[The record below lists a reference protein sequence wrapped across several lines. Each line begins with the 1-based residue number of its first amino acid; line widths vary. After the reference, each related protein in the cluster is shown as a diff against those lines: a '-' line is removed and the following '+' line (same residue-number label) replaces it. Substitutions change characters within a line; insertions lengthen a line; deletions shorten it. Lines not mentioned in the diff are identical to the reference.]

1 MKNLLS
7 LFSLFVSMLF
17 ISCNSED
24 MNPTTQNSVDVYVA
38 GQKNNQA
45 CYWKNNQEVLLSDN
59 GSYSR
64 ADTLLV
70 KNGVIHVAGLI
81 ADNGDY
87 DHVYWKNSV
96 LTNLSETLSTPSHM
110 LIKITGMDVVGDDVY
125 FVGYTK
131 NPLITAEMYELAY
144 WKNGVKTELASATNP
159 TYRSKIKVV
168 NNTVYVTAFNLNC
181 FNSCN
186 GFYVNGA
193 FTAVDFNITLE
204 DFAVKDNEVYVYG
217 NNYTT
222 QTGYFKNIT
231 TNVETTTPNTI
242 LKMIFELNNTY
253 ILNDNSITK
262 NGAATTTA
270 VSSNGITSYTSYIK
284 DFNVLN
290 GNVYYINN
298 CAPLLGLPFCLVG
311 INNTNVFQIDNGSS
325 YFNGITIV
333 QN

>member
-1 MKNLLS
+1 
-7 LFSLFVSMLF
+7 
-17 ISCNSED
+17 
-24 MNPTTQNSVDVYVA
+24 MNPTTENSVDVYVA

-159 TYRSKIKVV
+159 TYESKIKVV